1 MDFED
6 VDVVHSIVNVSLWY
20 RFRPPTG
27 SFIFGA
33 QIPSR
38 IAGLVG
44 FSAVIYNSSWIQN
57 DHIWLSSELTVNEFY
72 STQDDVTLVWLRPN
86 LNSTSYEIME
96 IGFYFLWKNSVSQLD
111 FSEYSLILPVSSVP
125 EYSIYYFPPS
135 PFANTQEILIK
146 SILTSY
152 NINSLIVWVSLPP
165 SGVTSAFP
173 EPDAFIPQS
182 SRLLLVWNQT
192 RISESKPLQSSIS
205 VTFRMPTQA
214 LQRNES
220 VFWAGIV
227 LGVGAALAVESLEL
241 FARPRVKR
249 KNQR

>member
-1 MDFED
+1 MF
-6 VDVVHSIVNVSLWY
+6 SSKS
-20 RFRPPTG
+20 G
-27 SFIFGA
+27 SFIFGV
-33 QIPSR
+33 QIPAR
-38 IAGLVG
+38 IVGLVG
-44 FSAVIYNSSWIQN
+44 FSAAVYNSSWIQN
-57 DHIWLSSELTVNEFY
+57 DRIWLSSELTVNEFY
-72 STQDDVTLVWLRPN
+72 STQDDVTLVWLQPN

-96 IGFYFLWKNSVSQLD
+96 IGFYFLWKNSVGQLD

-135 PFANTQEILIK
+135 PFATTQEILIK

-165 SGVTSAFP
+165 SGVVTSAFP

-192 RISESKPLQSSIS
+192 RISESKPLQTSIS

-214 LQRNES
+214 LQRDES
-220 VFWAGIV
+220 VFWAGII

-241 FARPRVKR
+241 FARPRVRSKNR
-249 KNQR
+249 KQVA